1 MNLIKS
7 AIVSIESVALT
18 DEEKYLL
25 NKHNPL
31 GVTLFL
37 RNIETPNQ
45 LKKLVKE
52 IKETIAREDVLICI
66 DQEGGRVA
74 RLKPPFF
81 RTYLAQ
87 RAIGQLDEKISKKAA
102 YLQALLIAQELK
114 SMGIN
119 LNYAPCVDVLHEETG
134 AVLKSR
140 CFSEDEKK
148 VTDLGKKM
156 LQTYH
161 ENGVIACLKH
171 APGHGRAYTD
181 PHLSLPIIDKNVK
194 ELQKD
199 FYPFKMLSSVAVSMM
214 TAHILLPQIDNK
226 PVTQS
231 KKIIQDIIRDE
242 IGFSGFLISDAID
255 MKALKGSL
263 SEKVKNA
270 LEAGCDA
277 VCYCMGEKEGLEE
290 VLKSADYLHDKSL
303 ERFQKMK
310 EVMKFF
316 DAPIKVDENLIQA
329 YQEILSSAPLIEED
343 YDAVEVLNQL
353 KLKKNF

>member
-1 MNLIKS
+1 MKPILS
-7 AIVSIESVALT
+7 ATLSVSGTVLT
-18 DEEKYLL
+18 DNEKYLL
-25 NKHNPL
+25 EEANPM
-31 GVTLFL
+31 GVTLFK
-37 RNIETPNQ
+37 RNIESFEQVSALTRS
-45 LKKLVKE
+45 
-52 IKETIAREDVLICI
+52 IKEVIGRNNVMIAV
-66 DQEGGRVA
+66 DQEGGQTSRFD
-74 RLKPPFF
+74 PPLTESF
-81 RTYLAQ
+81 LAQ
-87 RAIGQLDEKISKKAA
+87 YSIGMLPPYERMEATS
-102 YLQALLIAQELK
+102 LQAHLISDVLYKA
-114 SMGIN
+114 GVN

-277 VCYCMGEKEGLEE
+277 VCYCMGEKEGVAE
-290 VLKSADYLHDKSL
+290 VLKSADYLRDKSL

-353 KLKKNF
+353 KPKKNF